1 MDARVDAE
9 LVARRAAQCAT
20 VALVLLIWMCLI
32 SLRTH
37 VSQQAFEVF
46 RPPAQYAALLV
57 SSALPLRL
65 IVAFDD
71 LFIVAYCA
79 ASVFFALAVSGGAR
93 NVVLGLVCSLALTGG
108 VLDMIENHHILSML
122 RRAELGFVPSV
133 AELDGR
139 VVASSLKWLFA
150 HAAFAWLGLL
160 LNQRG
165 VPGVL
170 LRVSLCGV
178 QLGLGVATLVVV
190 AAPWAGVLLWARY
203 AALASGF
210 LGMALLART
219 RSGRSPGNDPSS
231 PKAHL
236 QPDVMV

>member
-1 MDARVDAE
+1 MDARVDAQ
-9 LVARRAAQCAT
+9 LAKRRTAQCAT
-20 VALVLLIWMCLI
+20 VALALLTWMCLI

-46 RPPAQYAALLV
+46 RPPAEYAAALV
-57 SSALPLRL
+57 SAALPLRV

-71 LFIVAYCA
+71 LFIVAYSA
-79 ASVFFALAVSGGAR
+79 ASVFFALAVSHGAR
-93 NVVLGLVCSLALTGG
+93 NLMLGLITLLALTGG

-122 RRAELGFVPSV
+122 RRAELGFLPSV

-150 HAAFAWLGLL
+150 HAAFAWLGLS
-160 LNQRG
+160 LNLRG
-165 VPGVL
+165 LQGVL

-178 QLGLGVATLVVV
+178 QLALGVATLVVV
-190 AAPWAGVLLWARY
+190 TAPWTGVLLWARY

-210 LGMALLART
+210 LGMALLVRTPAARS
-219 RSGRSPGNDPSS
+219 RDSGPSS
-231 PKAHL
+231 PEGL
-236 QPDVMV
+236 EPDVAL